1 MHRWNV
7 KALQHEDTIEWFR
20 GRCVKLKAEEDG
32 RMFTVTDSSETIVN
46 CLTREAEKFRV
57 NVRTCT
63 AVKSVEPT
71 SQGSFLVHLKGEKAV
86 RASRVVIAAGGFSG
100 EASYGWIKQLGHTI
114 RKPVRSLLTL
124 YFRHKTFADL
134 ADIP

>member
-1 MHRWNV
+1 M
-7 KALQHEDTIEWFR
+7 LP
-20 GRCVKLKAEEDG
+20 
-32 RMFTVTDSSETIVN
+32 VTDSSETIVN

-86 RASRVVIAAGGFSG
+86 RASRVVIAAGGFSR

-114 RKPVRSLLTL
+114 WTPAPSLFAF
-124 YFRHKTFADL
+124 YFRDYVFAYLVGIYIEDAAISICGL
-134 ADIP
+134 SY